1 MLRITCDTNVIITNV
16 IISGLNFSGNPRRIL
31 EMAEDGVI
39 QLAVSDAILDEVVKV
54 LRPEKFGWEEEEIR
68 RALRQISRFAEHVD
82 PKQRIDI
89 ITEDPTDNRIL
100 ECAAASGSD
109 YLVSGDKH
117 LLKVRQYQGFK
128 IVPPAEF
135 IEIQAQQ
142 GRGR

>member
-1 MLRITCDTNVIITNV
+1 MLRVTADTNI

-31 EMAEDGVI
+31 QMAEDGVI
-39 QLAVSDAILDEVVKV
+39 HLAVSDAILDEVIKV
-54 LRPEKFGWEEEEIR
+54 LRREKFGWEEGEIR
-68 RALRQISRFAEHVD
+68 RSLRQISRFAEHVE

-117 LLKVRQYQGFK
+117 VLKVGQYQGFK

-135 IEIQAQQ
+135 LEIQARQ